1 MKTASQLLEELLRET
16 QPPGDCAITL
26 TEQHAR
32 APDEPNWIAGIGL
45 TEQDALARYN
55 AKFHE
60 LREGCPC
67 VDWSGVQAR
76 IGERR
81 RLTKWASELAK

>member
-26 TEQHAR
+26 TEQHSKASG
-32 APDEPNWIAGIGL
+32 EPNWIAGIEL

-67 VDWSGVQAR
+67 VDGSGVQAR

-81 RLTKWASELAK
+81 RLTRWASELVK